1 MEEFKLKHLS
11 IATWVII
18 AVNVIVFIMVEATGS
33 SEDVYHMID
42 WGASFTP
49 YVQAGEYYRLF
60 TSMFL
65 HFGFRHLMVNMFVL
79 LITGDRMESYLGR
92 VKYLILYLGGGMCGG
107 ILSFFVEVQSN
118 EAVVS
123 AGASGAVFAVLGGML
138 VAAFLNRGTLQG
150 VGFHKMSVKRFI
162 FVVVLMLLNGFATS
176 GVDGFAHLG
185 GFAAGAV
192 LVLIFTSFK
201 RGESEQSE
209 QSYIGRQIRGMDGR
223 IYCPYCRNEVN
234 MGMRFC
240 GRCGKQLQ
248 R

>member
-1 MEEFKLKHLS
+1 MEEFKLKDLG
-11 IATWVII
+11 IATWIII
-18 AVNVIVFIMVEATGS
+18 AINVVVFIMVEATGS

-92 VKYLILYLGGGMCGG
+92 VKYLILYLGGGMCGSL
-107 ILSFFVEVQSN
+107 LSYYVEVQSN

-138 VAAFLNRGTLQG
+138 VAAFLNKGMLQG
-150 VGFHKMSVKRFI
+150 VGIHRISVRRFI
-162 FVVVLMLLNGFATS
+162 FVVVLMLLNSFATS

-201 RGESEQSE
+201 KGESEQSG
-209 QSYIGRQIRGMDGR
+209 QSHIGRQTRGMDGR
-223 IYCPYCRNEVN
+223 TYCPYCRREVN
-234 MGMRFC
+234 LGMRFC
-240 GRCGKQLQ
+240 RQCGRQL
-248 R
+248 RR